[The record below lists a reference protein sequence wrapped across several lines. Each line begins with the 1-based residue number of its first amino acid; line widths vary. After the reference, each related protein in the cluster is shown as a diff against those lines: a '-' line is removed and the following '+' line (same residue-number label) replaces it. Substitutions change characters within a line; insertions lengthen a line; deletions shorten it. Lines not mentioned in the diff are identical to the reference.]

1 MRAGRTLRRMV
12 MDRIIAQVTGLEGR
26 VYDRATEGTGFP
38 SCTLGPSY
46 WTDASVEC
54 VTAREMTLQVDIWHS
69 QANKGLV
76 EDLVDDVTTALAG
89 WTDPERITMRPLV
102 ISLVR
107 VMDEAGDRVHG
118 IVQIEAVV
126 EG

>member
-1 MRAGRTLRRMV
+1 
-12 MDRIIAQVTGLEGR
+12 MDRIIAQVPALEGR
-26 VYDRATEGTGFP
+26 VYDRATEGTSFP

-54 VTAREMTLQVDIWHS
+54 VTARQMTLQIDIWHS
-69 QANKGLV
+69 QANKGVV
-76 EDLVDDVTTALAG
+76 EDLVDDVTAALAG
-89 WTDPERITMRPLV
+89 WSDPVRITMRPLV

-107 VMDEAGDRVHG
+107 VLDEPGDRVHG
-118 IVQIEAVV
+118 VVQVEALL